1 MSDPSILSLNTQRY
15 LAEYNAILARMASR
29 MESAEPDGSVSGSFI
44 RQMLP
49 HHEAAIEM
57 SRNLLRYTTNL
68 QLQRIAQNIITGQTR
83 SIEAMERIRRTCA
96 NTRNTPQSAARYASC
111 VYGIVET
118 MLAAMESART
128 VNSID
133 LNFISEMIP
142 HHEGA
147 VRMSRLAL
155 RFSLCPGLVPILNDI
170 VTSQSR
176 GLRELRELRS
186 RLCARI

>member
-1 MSDPSILSLNTQRY
+1 MNNSSVLSLNTQSY
-15 LAEYNAILARMASR
+15 LAAYNSILARMAAR
-29 MESAEPDGSVSGSFI
+29 MEAAEPNSSISGSFI

-68 QLQRIAQNIITGQTR
+68 QLQRIAQNIITEQTR
-83 SIEAMERIRRTCA
+83 SLEAMRRIQRTCA
-96 NTRNTPQSAARYASC
+96 NTLNTPQSAERYATC
-111 VYGIVET
+111 VTQIVEN
-118 MLAAMESART
+118 MLAAMEASQA

-133 LNFISEMIP
+133 LNFISEMLP

-155 RFSLCPGLVPILNDI
+155 RFSLCPGLVPILNNI
-170 VTSQSR
+170 ITSQSR
-176 GLRELRELRS
+176 GIRELREVRS
-186 RLCARI
+186 ALCSN

>member
-1 MSDPSILSLNTQRY
+1 MSDLSVLSLNTQSY

-29 MESAEPDGSVSGSFI
+29 METAELNGSISGSFI

-57 SRNLLRYTTNL
+57 SRNLLRYTTDL
-68 QLQRIAQNIITGQTR
+68 SLQRVAQNIITEQTR
-83 SIEAMERIRRTCA
+83 SIEAMRRVRSTCA
-96 NTRNTPQSAARYASC
+96 NTQNTPQSAARYASC
-111 VYGIVET
+111 VTGIVGN
-118 MLAAMESART
+118 MLSAMETARA

-133 LNFISEMIP
+133 LNFISEMLP

-147 VRMSRLAL
+147 IRMSRLAL

-170 VTSQSR
+170 VASQSR
-176 GLRELRELRS
+176 GVRELREIRS
-186 RLCARI
+186 RLCART